1 MRSGASG
8 LYFDCVEMAAPVR
21 AGRRGVAAVFREVF
35 VGGVTF
41 ALSWRPVLA
50 GCLVMTPR
58 GMESFAPDKN
68 ETKW

>member
-8 LYFDCVEMAAPVR
+8 LYFDFVEIADPVR
-21 AGRRGVAAVFREVF
+21 AGRRGVAALFREGF
-35 VGGVTF
+35 AGGVTR

-58 GMESFAPDKN
+58 GMEVFTPDKN